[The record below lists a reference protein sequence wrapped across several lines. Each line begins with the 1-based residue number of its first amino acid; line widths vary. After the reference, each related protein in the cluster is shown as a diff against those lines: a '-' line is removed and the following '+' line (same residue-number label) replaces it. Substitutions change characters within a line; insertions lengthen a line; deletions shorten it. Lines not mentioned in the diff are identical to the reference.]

1 MTVAFCQLPPGGVV
15 GQVGAHVKQCMNLVT
30 ETKSER
36 RAKVIS
42 NKRDIPVCV
51 PNPSAPGSP
60 APGEPEIST
69 ELAVIGRA
77 PIFDRVVAQGAGQQ
91 SPACGP
97 VGWK

>member
-1 MTVAFCQLPPGGVV
+1 M
-15 GQVGAHVKQCMNLVT
+15 HDLVT
-30 ETKSER
+30 ETKCER
-36 RAKVIS
+36 RENVIS
-42 NKRDIPVCV
+42 NKSDWNRDIPICV

-60 APGEPEIST
+60 APGEPEFST

-77 PIFDRVVAQGAGQQ
+77 PIFDRVVALGARQQ